1 MTDLWWALWVYVA
14 CQTGICVS
22 AFKFELSVI
31 NLKYTIECFLCTC
44 VALTV

>member
-1 MTDLWWALWVYVA
+1 MTDLLRAFWVYVA

-22 AFKFELSVI
+22 AFKYESSVV
-31 NLKYTIECFLCTC
+31 NLKYTIECFLLTC